1 MRKNTNFKDRNNQ
14 YIYEGDIIKI
24 FETDLFGKSS
34 ITLGKVFLDEET
46 NSYCINVSAKGDSC
60 GFVDLLEDY
69 LDICEVK
76 GK

>member
-46 NSYCINVSAKGDSC
+46 NSYCVNVSPKGDYC

-69 LDICEVK
+69 LNICEVK
-76 GK
+76 